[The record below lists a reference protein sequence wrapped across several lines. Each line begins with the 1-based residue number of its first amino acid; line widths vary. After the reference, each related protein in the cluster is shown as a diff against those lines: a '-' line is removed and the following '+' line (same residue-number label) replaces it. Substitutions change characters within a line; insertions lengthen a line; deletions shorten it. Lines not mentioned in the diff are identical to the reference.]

1 MKKIKV
7 VVTGITG
14 RMGKQIAE
22 RVLQDNSLILFG
34 ATEKKGHSSI
44 GSDVGKLLKTKK
56 VKIKVTDDII
66 ALFAKTD
73 AVIDFTSPEAT
84 INHSKYAAQ
93 ARIVHVIGTTG
104 FNSHQLKKIR
114 YAAQHATIIKS
125 GNMSLGIN
133 LIEKLISLSSSSLN
147 DEFSIMINETHHKH
161 KIDAPSGTALMMGEA
176 AAKGKNKNF
185 ENIKKVSRLNVRGK
199 NLKDKIVMSSFRKG
213 EVIGDHEIIFS
224 NGDENV
230 IIKHS
235 AKDRGIF
242 ANGAIQA
249 VKWGINRK
257 PGLFTMSDVLGIS

>member
-1 MKKIKV
+1 MCIRDSNV
-7 VVTGITG
+7 
-14 RMGKQIAE
+14 
-22 RVLQDNSLILFG
+22 
-34 ATEKKGHSSI
+34 
-44 GSDVGKLLKTKK
+44 
-56 VKIKVTDDII
+56 I

-104 FNSHQLKKIR
+104 FNSSQLKKIR

-133 LIEKLISLSSSSLN
+133 LIEKLIKLSASSLN
-147 DEFSIMINETHHKH
+147 DEFGIMINETHHKH
-161 KIDAPSGTALMMGEA
+161 KIDAPSGTAIMMGEA

-185 ENIKKVSRLNVRGK
+185 ANIKKISRLNVKGK
-199 NLKDKIVMSSFRKG
+199 NIKNKIVLSSFRKG
-213 EVIGDHEIIFS
+213 EIIGDHEIIFS

-249 VKWGINRK
+249 VKWGVNRK

>member
-1 MKKIKV
+1 
-7 VVTGITG
+7 
-14 RMGKQIAE
+14 
-22 RVLQDNSLILFG
+22 
-34 ATEKKGHSSI
+34 
-44 GSDVGKLLKTKK
+44 
-56 VKIKVTDDII
+56 
-66 ALFAKTD
+66 
-73 AVIDFTSPEAT
+73 
-84 INHSKYAAQ
+84 
-93 ARIVHVIGTTG
+93 
-104 FNSHQLKKIR
+104 
-114 YAAQHATIIKS
+114 
-125 GNMSLGIN
+125 MSLGIN

-249 VKWGINRK
+249 VNWGNNRK

>member
-34 ATEKKGHSSI
+34 ATEKKGHRSI

-104 FNSHQLKKIR
+104 FNSHQLKK
-114 YAAQHATIIKS
+114 T
-125 GNMSLGIN
+125 
-133 LIEKLISLSSSSLN
+133 
-147 DEFSIMINETHHKH
+147 
-161 KIDAPSGTALMMGEA
+161 
-176 AAKGKNKNF
+176 
-185 ENIKKVSRLNVRGK
+185 
-199 NLKDKIVMSSFRKG
+199 
-213 EVIGDHEIIFS
+213 
-224 NGDENV
+224 
-230 IIKHS
+230 
-235 AKDRGIF
+235 
-242 ANGAIQA
+242 
-249 VKWGINRK
+249 
-257 PGLFTMSDVLGIS
+257 